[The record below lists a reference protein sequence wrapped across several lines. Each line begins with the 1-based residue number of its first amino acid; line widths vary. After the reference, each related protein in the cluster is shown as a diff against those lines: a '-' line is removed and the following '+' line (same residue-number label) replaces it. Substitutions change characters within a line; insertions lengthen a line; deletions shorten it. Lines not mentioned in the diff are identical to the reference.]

1 MQVTR
6 ATLRKTSLTEKE
18 VSTVML
24 VADRFRPI
32 CDMHTYT
39 GLNEKGNYAC
49 IARFDLKK
57 LVEFYERRV
66 VAIHVRK
73 GSDRVKELLQRAYM
87 EIGCLKSQKS

>member
-1 MQVTR
+1 
-6 ATLRKTSLTEKE
+6 
-18 VSTVML
+18 ML

-32 CDMHTYT
+32 CDMHIYT

-66 VAIHVRK
+66 VAMHVRK
-73 GSDRVKELLQRAYM
+73 GSDRVKELLQRAYREM
-87 EIGCLKSQKS
+87 ECLKF

>member
-1 MQVTR
+1 MQATR

-18 VSTVML
+18 VNNIMGV
-24 VADRFRPI
+24 VARFRPI
-32 CDMHTYT
+32 CDAHTYT

-49 IARFDLKK
+49 IVRFNLKK

-73 GSDRVKELLQRAYM
+73 GSDRVKELLQRAYK
-87 EIGCLKSQKS
+87 EIGCLKS

>member
-1 MQVTR
+1 MEVTR

-18 VSTVML
+18 VNSIMGI
-24 VADRFRPI
+24 ADRFRPI
-32 CDMHTYT
+32 CDAHTYT

-49 IARFDLKK
+49 IVRFNLKK

-73 GSDRVKELLQRAYM
+73 GSDRVKELLQKAYKEM
-87 EIGCLKSQKS
+87 ECLKS

>member
-6 ATLRKTSLTEKE
+6 VTLRKTSLTEKE
-18 VSTVML
+18 VNNIMGI
-24 VADRFRPI
+24 ADRFRPI
-32 CDMHTYT
+32 CDAHTYT

-49 IARFDLKK
+49 IVRFNLKK

-73 GSDRVKELLQRAYM
+73 GSDRVKELLQRAYK
-87 EIGCLKSQKS
+87 EIGCLK

>member
-6 ATLRKTSLTEKE
+6 AALRKTSLTEKE
-18 VSTVML
+18 VNSIMGI
-24 VADRFRPI
+24 ADRFRPI
-32 CDMHTYT
+32 CDAHTYT

-49 IARFDLKK
+49 IVRFNLKK

-73 GSDRVKELLQRAYM
+73 GSDRVKELLQKAYKDVL
-87 EIGCLKSQKS
+87 CLK